1 MKAHPQLFLHVLA
14 AIVLFGSVA
23 AATLLA
29 WSGRVVNGQASTLAG
44 AAFRALLAF
53 ALPAWVVMFIFGN
66 WTKSKEHI
74 PDATHWLKIGSAI
87 AIAGVLVLLASIG
100 SSFAWSRTPTRRGL
114 ATVTGALT
122 TLLLLALAVAWWVMT
137 AKVPS

>member
-1 MKAHPQLFLHVLA
+1 MTAHPQLFLHVLG
-14 AIVLFGSVA
+14 AIVLFGSVG

-29 WSGRVVNGQASTLAG
+29 WRGRVANGSGSALAG
-44 AAFRALLAF
+44 AAFRTLLGF
-53 ALPAWVVMFIFGN
+53 ALPAWIVMFIFGN

-87 AIAGVLVLLASIG
+87 AIAGVLVLLVAVG
-100 SSFAWSRTPTRRGL
+100 TSFAWSRTPTRRSL
-114 ATVTGALT
+114 ATATGALT
-122 TLLLLALAVAWWVMT
+122 TLLLAALAVAWWVMT

>member
-1 MKAHPQLFLHVLA
+1 MTAHPQLFLHVLG

-23 AATLLA
+23 AVALVA
-29 WSGRVVNGQASTLAG
+29 WRGRIVDGSAALAG
-44 AAFRALLAF
+44 AAFRILLGF

-74 PDATHWLKIGSAI
+74 PDSTHWLKIGSAI
-87 AIAGVLVLLASIG
+87 AIAGVLVLLAAVG

-114 ATVTGALT
+114 ATLTGALT
-122 TLLLLALAVAWWVMT
+122 TILLAALAVAWWVMT